1 MSKKMAQ
8 TGVGNLSKA
17 EYYEFTIQGHI
28 DHHWAAW
35 FEQLTIT
42 HLDGGETRLSGPVVD
57 QAALHGILNRIR
69 DLGMPLLSV
78 RREQEASPP
87 FGVSNAASDEQR
99 RKR

>member
-1 MSKKMAQ
+1 MSKKIAQ
-8 TGVGNLSKA
+8 AGVGNLGKP

-35 FEQLTIT
+35 FDDLTIT

-78 RREQEASPP
+78 RREQQAPPP
-87 FGVSNAASDEQR
+87 FGVSSGGCDEQGG
-99 RKR
+99 KR